1 MLFEKLLLLAKE
13 FISIKLFLM
22 HFISV
27 LNFCMFMMIVK
38 IFCCTIYFAF
48 HFLPKLISSPF
59 SGSGRNCGVLWPRQI
74 EGASPCFLGCCI
86 LSEDMRVWGGI
97 WAVCVC
103 ARACGGLSLPPSHF
117 DSSTLRIRV
126 TGTSDKWDKL
136 SPADHHC
143 GLSPAPRAWR
153 ANSKDWKT
161 GWCLTTC
168 GELGCHSQVLKV
180 GER

>member
-1 MLFEKLLLLAKE
+1 MCFLKNSYFWPKSLFQ
-13 FISIKLFLM
+13 SSYFLM

-103 ARACGGLSLPPSHF
+103 ARASMWRSQFTSLPLWLLNSEDKSDRNKRQMRQTFPSWP
-117 DSSTLRIRV
+117 SLWSV
-126 TGTSDKWDKL
+126 PCPTGL
-136 SPADHHC
+136 
-143 GLSPAPRAWR
+143 
-153 ANSKDWKT
+153 
-161 GWCLTTC
+161 
-168 GELGCHSQVLKV
+168 ESQL
-180 GER
+180 

>member
-1 MLFEKLLLLAKE
+1 MCFLKNSYFWPKSLFQ
-13 FISIKLFLM
+13 SSYFLM

-103 ARACGGLSLPPSHF
+103 AREHVEVSVYLPPTLTPQLWGWEWQEQATNETNFPQLTITVVCPLPHGPGEP
-117 DSSTLRIRV
+117 TLRTER
-126 TGTSDKWDKL
+126 
-136 SPADHHC
+136 
-143 GLSPAPRAWR
+143 
-153 ANSKDWKT
+153 
-161 GWCLTTC
+161 
-168 GELGCHSQVLKV
+168 QVDVWPLVGSLVVILKC
-180 GER
+180 